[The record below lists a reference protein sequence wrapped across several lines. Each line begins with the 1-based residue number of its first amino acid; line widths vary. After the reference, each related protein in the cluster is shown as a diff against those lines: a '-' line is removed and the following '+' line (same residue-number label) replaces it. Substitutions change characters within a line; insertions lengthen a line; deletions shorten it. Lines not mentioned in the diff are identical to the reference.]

1 MIQPMTA
8 PGWRLDEKA
17 VHPRGP
23 NWSTGI
29 AVKLHGCRA
38 VASSPM
44 FRRNPPK
51 HTLLRQGFGPS
62 PEGFGPQGGGY
73 PLLAFIHG
81 LTPVA
86 FCVGG

>member
-1 MIQPMTA
+1 M
-8 PGWRLDEKA
+8 RLRRRIR
-17 VHPRGP
+17 PTRFGR
-23 NWSTGI
+23 
-29 AVKLHGCRA
+29 VKLHGFTA
-38 VASSPM
+38 VASSAM

-51 HTLLRQGFGPS
+51 HTLLCQGF
-62 PEGFGPQGGGY
+62 GGY